1 MVQDAGF
8 RTHSPII
15 ASFDLST
22 ASFDRRVLT
31 LPAPLQD
38 SILDSEVF
46 AFYQQKN
53 AAKCGDQVRA
63 LVSVGLAISIFFGK
77 LISYWL

>member
-1 MVQDAGF
+1 M
-8 RTHSPII
+8 
-15 ASFDLST
+15 
-22 ASFDRRVLT
+22 RVFGRIHQL
-31 LPAPLQD
+31 LHLLICLRPVLQD

-63 LVSVGLAISIFFGK
+63 LVSVGLAISVFFGK